1 MDIMMITFL
10 IVSFCERSLQ
20 LILNHD
26 ISNLK
31 GVKLGHKK
39 KLFDTFLQMSLW
51 KKVTHYFMVW
61 GFEYKI
67 PTQTLCIMWKRF
79 FFSKPTKNVLLCYTN
94 FLTPFAR
101 EKNNPSPPP
110 VKKITYGY
118 LEVTLLSL
126 FMMWQILCC
135 LIWKKNM
142 DLRIRLFFVNLRNI
156 WKEIIYIST
165 LESKFK
171 ITQSPNS

>member
-39 KLFDTFLQMSLW
+39 EVIWHVSSNVPLKKSYTLFHGMRFWIQDSHTDTLHNV
-51 KKVTHYFMVW
+51 KKV
-61 GFEYKI
+61 
-67 PTQTLCIMWKRF
+67 

-135 LIWKKNM
+135 LIWKKKHGFTNQT
-142 DLRIRLFFVNLRNI
+142 FFSWICVI
-156 WKEIIYIST
+156 FEK
-165 LESKFK
+165 K
-171 ITQSPNS
+171 